1 MQDRIS
7 VQLDDAKFI
16 VSSILVGKDTLL
28 KVTSVGITS
37 LGNNALLYFLQL
49 VFNIVSASTL

>member
-1 MQDRIS
+1 MEYTVS

-28 KVTSVGITS
+28 KVTSVGVPS
-37 LGNNALLYFLQL
+37 LGNNALLF
-49 VFNIVSASTL
+49 STTCN